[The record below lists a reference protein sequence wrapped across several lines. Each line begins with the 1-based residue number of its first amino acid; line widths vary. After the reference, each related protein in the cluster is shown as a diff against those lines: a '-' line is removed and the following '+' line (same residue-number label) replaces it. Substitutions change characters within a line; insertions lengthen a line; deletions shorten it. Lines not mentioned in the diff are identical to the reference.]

1 MNMQTLN
8 FDPQTGLIPAIV
20 QDANR
25 AKVLMMGYMNRE
37 ALTQTL
43 TTGLVTFWSRSRQ
56 CLWTKGE
63 TSGNYLKV
71 ISMIDD
77 CDHDTL
83 LIQAIPDGPTC
94 HTGSDSC
101 FEAQSKQESPKQE
114 SAKQES
120 AKQDRLFLFYLEQVL
135 QERKLHLPEDSYTGK
150 MFRKGL
156 DKIAQKV
163 GEEAVETVIAAKN
176 TDTEAFIYEAS
187 DLLFHLLLLCVE
199 KEIPLQELL
208 NELQRRH
215 GN

>member
-1 MNMQTLN
+1 MDIKALN

-20 QDANR
+20 QDVGR
-25 AKVLMMGYMNRE
+25 GKVLMLGYMNQQ
-37 ALTQTL
+37 ALQQSL
-43 TTGLVTFWSRSRQ
+43 DSGLVTFWSRSRN
-56 CLWTKGE
+56 CLWVKGE
-63 TSGNYLKV
+63 TSGNYLKL
-71 ISMIDD
+71 ISVVED

-83 LIQAIPDGPTC
+83 LLQAVPQGPTC
-94 HTGSDSC
+94 HTGADTC
-101 FEAQSKQESPKQE
+101 FESNAGAG
-114 SAKQES
+114 SAT
-120 AKQDRLFLFYLEQVL
+120 QDPLFLFYLENL
-135 QERKLHLPEDSYTGK
+135 LKERKQLLPEDSYTGK

-176 TDTEAFIYEAS
+176 TDTDAFIYESS

-215 GN
+215 GK